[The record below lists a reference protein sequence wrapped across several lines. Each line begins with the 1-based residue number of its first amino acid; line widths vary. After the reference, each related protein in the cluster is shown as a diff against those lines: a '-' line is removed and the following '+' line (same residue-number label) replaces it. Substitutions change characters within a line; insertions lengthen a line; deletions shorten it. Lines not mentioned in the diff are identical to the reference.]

1 MALGSIVVALVL
13 SLQTLNGASKDYD
26 EGVYLQSLRALAEGH
41 PLFSSVFSSQPPL
54 FLLSIYPFYALFG
67 QSLSAARL
75 GLLFFSLAGL
85 MGMFVAGR
93 ALQHRVVGGVACLLL
108 AFDPMYEHS
117 VHVVQAELPSI
128 AFQIWAVACTALA
141 IRAQGRRRSWL
152 LVGAGALLGCALMVK
167 LFALVAVIPMIAILA
182 TPLARRWLGDDGTIR
197 RPSRAIV
204 EGDLRHLLQ
213 FLLLVA
219 GGVAGAMIVILLP
232 LAGHLERV
240 YDQAVRFHLAAA
252 QTNSHSLGSNLDII
266 WRALLAS
273 PLLYTGA
280 VAIALLVWQREWMS
294 LPVVLWACAAIVTL
308 AQQQPLFA
316 HHAVLVSPALAL
328 VAGYGAC
335 VAWTAFASSD
345 RQTVALTV
353 SRIVLVVACA
363 FGLFINWRNN
373 AAANAP
379 LPARSI
385 EMAIALQG
393 ISAPTEVVLSDDQY
407 VATLANR
414 DVPPE
419 MVDTSAV
426 RITSGYLTTAQMEDF
441 ITRTR
446 IHVILFS
453 SGRFDLLPGFRAW
466 VVAHYTQV
474 ATFDH
479 RGALY
484 LLEPTN
490 NPPV

>member
-1 MALGSIVVALVL
+1 MALGSMVVALVL
-13 SLQTLNGASKDYD
+13 SLQTLNGASQDYD
-26 EGVYLQSLRALAEGH
+26 EGVYLQSLRALADGH
-41 PLFSSVFSSQPPL
+41 PLFTSIFSSQPPL

-85 MGMFVAGR
+85 AGIFVAGR

-117 VHVVQAELPSI
+117 AHTVQAELPSI

-141 IRAQGRRRSWL
+141 MRAQGRRQSWL
-152 LVGAGALLGCALMVK
+152 LVGAGTLLGCALMVK
-167 LFALVAVIPMIAILA
+167 LFAIVAVIPMIAILA
-182 TPLARRWLGDDGTIR
+182 TPLARRWLGDNGRLR
-197 RPSRAIV
+197 RPPRDFV
-204 EGDLRHLLQ
+204 ESDLRQLLRL
-213 FLLLVA
+213 LLLVA
-219 GGVAGAMIVILLP
+219 GGAFGAMILIVLP
-232 LAGHLERV
+232 FAGNLGQL

-252 QTNSHSLGSNLDII
+252 HSNSHTLGSNLEII

-273 PLLYTGA
+273 PLLYMGA
-280 VAIALLVWQREWMS
+280 VAVALLVWQRAWTS
-294 LPVVLWACAAIVTL
+294 VPAVVWACAAIAML

-316 HHAVLVSPALAL
+316 HHAVLISPALAL

-345 RQTVALTV
+345 HQAVALTV
-353 SRIVLVVACA
+353 GRIVLILACA
-363 FGLFINWRNN
+363 FGLFVNWRNN
-373 AAANAP
+373 AAANVP
-379 LPARSI
+379 LPTRSI

-393 ISAPTEVVLSDDQY
+393 VSAPTEVVLSDDQY

-419 MVDTSAV
+419 LVDTSAV
-426 RITSGYLTTAQMEDF
+426 RITSGYLTTAQMEQF

-446 IHVILFS
+446 VHVILFA

-474 ATFDH
+474 ASFDH
-479 RGALY
+479 GGALY
-484 LLEPTN
+484 LLEPNN